1 MSIRRQEALDY
12 HSQGRP
18 GKIQVSPTKPFKN
31 QRDLVRFCQ
40 LLEPTVGGINLE
52 DIRSPDCFY
61 VEQALREQLSI
72 PVFHD
77 DQHGTAIITGAA
89 LLNALEIV
97 KKDIRQV
104 RVVFAGAGAAAV
116 ASAKHYVRLGVP
128 QDQITLC
135 DERGVL
141 HADREDL
148 DDYRRRF
155 AVRGKARTLA
165 EALRDADVFVGLSV
179 GGIVTGEM
187 LKPMAPRPI
196 VFALANP
203 NPEIT
208 PEEARH
214 ARSDAIIATGRSD
227 YPNQVNNLLGFPFI
241 FRGALDVRA
250 RKINE
255 EMEMAATRALAALA
269 KEEVPETVMRAYGLE
284 RLRFGPDYLIPK
296 PFDPRVLLWVA
307 PAVAWAAVAS
317 GIAGRIIDVEEYRAE
332 LEALLGP
339 ERQVMRGLINRA
351 VRDPKRVVF
360 PEGDDPR
367 VIRAA
372 RILADDGTAHP
383 ILLGDPDVIRRQAD
397 DAAVTLEDVELL
409 NHRQA
414 PGREEFA
421 QSLWT
426 ARQRRGITLREARA
440 RVLDPMYYALL
451 MLKTGRVD
459 AVVGGVE
466 TYYADA
472 IRPALEVIGAAPE
485 RRHVSGIYM
494 LVFQQQTYF
503 FADCTVNIDPDA
515 ETLAEIAS
523 ATAEFVWRLGIE
535 PRVALLSFSTFG
547 SVKHLTVATVR
558 RAVELLHER
567 EPALQADGEM
577 QADTAVVEQILTGRY
592 PFARLRGAANV
603 LICPNLDAANIAYK
617 LLDRLV

>member
-1 MSIRRQEALDY
+1 MPDE
-12 HSQGRP
+12 
-18 GKIQVSPTKPFKN
+18 
-31 QRDLVRFCQ
+31 VR
-40 LLEPTVGGINLE
+40 
-52 DIRSPDCFY
+52 
-61 VEQALREQLSI
+61 
-72 PVFHD
+72 
-77 DQHGTAIITGAA
+77 
-89 LLNALEIV
+89 
-97 KKDIRQV
+97 
-104 RVVFAGAGAAAV
+104 
-116 ASAKHYVRLGVP
+116 
-128 QDQITLC
+128 
-135 DERGVL
+135 
-141 HADREDL
+141 
-148 DDYRRRF
+148 
-155 AVRGKARTLA
+155 KAR
-165 EALRDADVFVGLSV
+165 
-179 GGIVTGEM
+179 
-187 LKPMAPRPI
+187 P
-196 VFALANP
+196 
-203 NPEIT
+203 
-208 PEEARH
+208 
-214 ARSDAIIATGRSD
+214 DAIVATGRSD
-227 YPNQVNNLLGFPFI
+227 FPNQVNNVLGFPFI
-241 FRGALDVRA
+241 FRGALDARA
-250 RKINE
+250 KKINE

-269 KEEVPETVMRAYGLE
+269 KEEVPDSVMRAYGLE
-284 RLRFGPDYLIPK
+284 RLRFGPEYLIPK

-307 PAVAWAAVAS
+307 PAVAWAAVGS
-317 GIAGRIIDVEEYRAE
+317 GVAGVVIDAEEYRAT
-332 LEALLGP
+332 LDARLGRAR
-339 ERQVMRGLINRA
+339 EVMRGLSTRA
-351 VRDPKRVVF
+351 QEDAQRIAF
-360 PEGDDPR
+360 PEGEDPR

-372 RILADDGTAHP
+372 RILADDGAAHP

-421 QSLWT
+421 QALWT

-535 PRVALLSFSTFG
+535 PRVALLSFSNFG
-547 SVKHLTVATVR
+547 SVKHPTVDKVR

-617 LLDRLV
+617 LLDRLGGAQAIGPILVGMAQPVHLLQRGPDVNEIVNMAIIAAVDAQEHGRPARPSR